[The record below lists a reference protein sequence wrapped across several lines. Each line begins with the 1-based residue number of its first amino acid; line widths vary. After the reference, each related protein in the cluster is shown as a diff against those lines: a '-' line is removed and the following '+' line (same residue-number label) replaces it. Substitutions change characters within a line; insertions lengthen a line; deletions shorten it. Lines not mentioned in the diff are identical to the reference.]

1 MKVTAK
7 PGVRMEIHVYLNGEL
22 LERSRTL
29 REKVITKMQREWQ
42 ASLFF
47 EWVMNSPRGQE
58 QYLKMRF
65 VTPKS

>member
-1 MKVTAK
+1 
-7 PGVRMEIHVYLNGEL
+7 MEIHVYLNGEL

-29 REKVITKMQREWQ
+29 REKVIAKMQRDWQ
-42 ASLFF
+42 AALFF
-47 EWVMNSPRGQE
+47 EWVMNSPRNRE